1 MASYKQSYE
10 TLAQKMCETFAK
22 HSLEAFDIYLHKNTK
37 TLLSEKIFKVMYIV
51 PDAGVLA
58 YEMQKEASKYVED
71 IYEVLYNED
80 LEGNELAIHEDI
92 DFCNLSEMKD
102 FPEVKCTMRSTDF
115 FEKYPQAYKVA
126 LAQN

>member
-1 MASYKQSYE
+1 MANYKQSYE

-51 PDAGVLA
+51 PDSGVLA
-58 YEMQKEASKYVED
+58 YEMQKGASKYVKD
-71 IYEVLYNED
+71 IYELLYNED
-80 LEGNELAIHEDI
+80 LEGNELAIHEGI
-92 DFCNLSEMKD
+92 DFCNICLLR
-102 FPEVKCTMRSTDF
+102 FPEVRCTMRSTDF